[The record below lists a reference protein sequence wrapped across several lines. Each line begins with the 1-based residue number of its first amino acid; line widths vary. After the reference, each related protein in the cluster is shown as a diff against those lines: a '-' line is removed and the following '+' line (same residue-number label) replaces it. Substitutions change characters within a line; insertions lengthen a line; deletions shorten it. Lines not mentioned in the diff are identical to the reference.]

1 MGGST
6 VTARHGGL
14 ETIEPTR
21 PGQACQPPV
30 GGIELTTTPQSIA
43 DQNAEAF
50 ADKVFKAALGTMET
64 FNLYLGD
71 RLGWLDALAEAP
83 ATAAELADRTKTQP
97 RYAMEWLE
105 MMAVYG
111 NLSVL
116 DDAAGDRLHRR
127 YALPPGAA
135 EVLTDRHSLSYLGAL
150 PQMLAAV
157 SPHLDELLEAYRNG
171 GGLSWAQLGD
181 NARDS
186 QAAQNRPWFE
196 SALAPAFAS
205 VPEIDS
211 VLRVPGT
218 RIADIGCG
226 AGWST
231 IALAR
236 AYPSA
241 AVFGVDVDEPSIQ
254 AATANAEATGVA
266 DRANF
271 TVARGET
278 LGELGPFNAAFAFE
292 CVHDMPQP
300 VEVLAAIREAVR
312 SDGLVVIMDEAVADD
327 FTAPGDP
334 VEQAMYGYSTLI
346 CLPDGLSSTP
356 SEGTGTVMRREILTD
371 YASRAG
377 FTSVQVLPIEEFGF
391 WRFYRLLH

>member
-1 MGGST
+1 LPAGLRRVNRGALRYADAIAAGRLGHRRQAEEAFVAGDQELSGVPYWHRLLRLFTCECALTDGWGDPVPLLRVDLST
-6 VTARHGGL
+6 PERDGDDPQARICRDLLRRAGAPTRKGRGDSNVPSALRALGVTA
-14 ETIEPTR
+14 T
-21 PGQACQPPV
+21 
-30 GGIELTTTPQSIA
+30 
-43 DQNAEAF
+43 
-50 ADKVFKAALGTMET
+50 
-64 FNLYLGD
+64 
-71 RLGWLDALAEAP
+71 DA
-83 ATAAELADRTKTQP
+83 
-97 RYAMEWLE
+97 
-105 MMAVYG
+105 
-111 NLSVL
+111 
-116 DDAAGDRLHRR
+116 
-127 YALPPGAA
+127 
-135 EVLTDRHSLSYLGAL
+135 
-150 PQMLAAV
+150 
-157 SPHLDELLEAYRNG
+157 G
-171 GGLSWAQLGD
+171 GGRPAARQTAGGVSQWRRCELGPTW
-181 NARDS
+181 RH
-186 QAAQNRPWFE
+186 RPRLPGRPKPTWFE
-196 SALAPAFAS
+196 SALAPALAS

-241 AVFGVDVDEPSIQ
+241 AVLGVDVDEPSIE

-278 LGELGPFNAAFAFE
+278 LGELGPFDAAFAFE

-300 VEVLAAIREAVR
+300 VEVLAAIHEAVR
-312 SDGLVVIMDEAVADD
+312 FDGLVVIMDEAVADD